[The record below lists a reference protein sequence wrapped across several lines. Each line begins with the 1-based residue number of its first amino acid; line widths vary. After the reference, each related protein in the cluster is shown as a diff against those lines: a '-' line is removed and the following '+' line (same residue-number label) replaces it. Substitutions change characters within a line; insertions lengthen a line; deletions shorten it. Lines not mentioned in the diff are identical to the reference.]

1 MYHTNPIDLE
11 SKPYTDVIR
20 LYADVRTMQIRE
32 KNQSKKSSVMRVY
45 ASDDAGWW

>member
-32 KNQSKKSSVMRVY
+32 KNQSKKSTVRVY